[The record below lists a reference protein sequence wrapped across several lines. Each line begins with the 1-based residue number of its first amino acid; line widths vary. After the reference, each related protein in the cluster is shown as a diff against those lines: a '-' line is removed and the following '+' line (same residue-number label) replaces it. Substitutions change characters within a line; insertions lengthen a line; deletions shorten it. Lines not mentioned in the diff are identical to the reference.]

1 MDCVDTIISTL
12 TNPFCDSCNR
22 IRLTANGQLK
32 NCLFSSEETDL
43 LTALRAG
50 QPITSL
56 FEKSIH
62 AKLKTRGGMD
72 TLDNF
77 KDPSQY
83 GKNRSMM
90 AIGD

>member
-12 TNPFCDSCNR
+12 TNPFCDSYR

-56 FEKSIH
+56 IEKSIH
-62 AKLKTRGGMD
+62 AKLKTRRGMD
-72 TLDNF
+72 TLDKF

-90 AIGD
+90 AIGG